1 MVEIVC
7 KCIVMTWASAMISV
21 TPNPTN
27 ENKNL
32 QMSTLIDMA
41 FLTILYRD
49 LCTNASNV
57 FKLYAVLSAF

>member
-1 MVEIVC
+1 
-7 KCIVMTWASAMISV
+7 MISV
-21 TPNPTN
+21 TPNPMN
-27 ENKNL
+27 ENENL